1 MDTQRI
7 LERIQIF
14 SGLSQEELDSI
25 AQLCEHRKYKAKENE
40 ERED

>member
-14 SGLSQEELDSI
+14 SGLSEGELDSI